1 MPILLLYSAFIF
13 PVQLS
18 VVYQTHQQIQQPSV
32 NTTMVLIAAQT
43 MTFFKNNDQ
52 MGISHATVV
61 QLQTEGIMAIGDLVG
76 FEKDSL
82 QQFVDNLHH

>member
-52 MGISHATVV
+52 MGIPHATVV
-61 QLQTEGIMAIGDLVG
+61 QLQTEGIMAIGDLVD